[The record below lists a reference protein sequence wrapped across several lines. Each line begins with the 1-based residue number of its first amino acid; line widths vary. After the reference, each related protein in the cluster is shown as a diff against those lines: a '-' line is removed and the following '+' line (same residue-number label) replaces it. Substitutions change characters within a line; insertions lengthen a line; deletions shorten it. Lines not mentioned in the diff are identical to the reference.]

1 MLGACLDLSVIS
13 LSSILPPGTLHT
25 DSYTI
30 TSASTTCMEST
41 KGRRVSVRYRTAVPI
56 LSIAPPR
63 RSTTTG
69 CGKPGLP
76 SNYPIMTLP
85 IAYLRVSSWLHL
97 LTQELLSRAWN
108 RSVTVSD
115 GFWPAHR
122 IATGDF
128 GFNLDCPDLFILE
141 RSGAAKPSG
150 LERSEMG
157 SLFHESALALFLDVG
172 LQDGGTALGF
182 DPRYDASNTL
192 ISTAP
197 FSHTYQVPLISLP
210 YL

>member
-1 MLGACLDLSVIS
+1 MSGSLCYIAELD
-13 LSSILPPGTLHT
+13 
-25 DSYTI
+25 
-30 TSASTTCMEST
+30 STAWHPAHRLVHDNLCIHHCMEST

-128 GFNLDCPDLFILE
+128 GFNLDCPDLFIWKGLGLLSRQGWSGPRWARYSTSQRLRFSLMSVCRME
-141 RSGAAKPSG
+141 ELLSASTPDMTPATHLSQPHRSRIPIKYP
-150 LERSEMG
+150 
-157 SLFHESALALFLDVG
+157 
-172 LQDGGTALGF
+172 
-182 DPRYDASNTL
+182 
-192 ISTAP
+192 
-197 FSHTYQVPLISLP
+197 
-210 YL
+210 